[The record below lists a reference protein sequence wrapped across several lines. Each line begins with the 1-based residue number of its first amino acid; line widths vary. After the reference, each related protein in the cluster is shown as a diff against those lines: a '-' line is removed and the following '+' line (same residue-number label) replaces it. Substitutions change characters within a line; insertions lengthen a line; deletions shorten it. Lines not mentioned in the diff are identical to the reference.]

1 MSKDKKEKVVEKEVV
16 EEVKEEVKEAPKKVL
31 NANSNDDA

>member
-1 MSKDKKEKVVEKEVV
+1 MSKDKKEKVIEEEVV

-31 NANSNDDA
+31 NANSNDNA